1 MLPFPCVKC
10 TVWVVLCWQQMFIRS
25 AATESRDVCSEE
37 PGSAC
42 GQGTIRRP
50 CAACKGCSSCLG
62 TGGDLQEVRA
72 AHRLQALGWLEQIIA
87 KTLPKSKKKKIQLFL
102 YISVCCFFSG
112 CSLLLLLCV
121 FIRLVL
127 SWRCYKIKTI
137 FARHCQKHR
146 AAAVSIGCCNKL
158 LVPLISPNQVSC
170 CDAGGFPG
178 NGCSPCFIPLPSP
191 FCRGQI
197 GWIRCSYHRCLKNKA
212 SGFFQHER
220 SRISRVRL
228 QNVVFCKLE

>member
-1 MLPFPCVKC
+1 MQRGAWLCLWARDNTETLCCLQGLQLLPGHGG
-10 TVWVVLCWQQMFIRS
+10 
-25 AATESRDVCSEE
+25 
-37 PGSAC
+37 GSA
-42 GQGTIRRP
+42 GGE
-50 CAACKGCSSCLG
+50 SCTPPAGSGLAG
-62 TGGDLQEVRA
+62 AD
-72 AHRLQALGWLEQIIA
+72 HRKNIT
-87 KTLPKSKKKKIQLFL
+87 KKHKKKKIQLFL

-112 CSLLLLLCV
+112 RSLLLLLCV

>member
-87 KTLPKSKKKKIQLFL
+87 KTLPKSTKKKNPTFPL
-102 YISVCCFFSG
+102 YL
-112 CSLLLLLCV
+112 SLLFFQWTLASV
-121 FIRLVL
+121 
-127 SWRCYKIKTI
+127 
-137 FARHCQKHR
+137 
-146 AAAVSIGCCNKL
+146 AAVCVHKACAKL
-158 LVPLISPNQVSC
+158 AML
-170 CDAGGFPG
+170 
-178 NGCSPCFIPLPSP
+178 
-191 FCRGQI
+191 
-197 GWIRCSYHRCLKNKA
+197 
-212 SGFFQHER
+212 
-220 SRISRVRL
+220 
-228 QNVVFCKLE
+228 